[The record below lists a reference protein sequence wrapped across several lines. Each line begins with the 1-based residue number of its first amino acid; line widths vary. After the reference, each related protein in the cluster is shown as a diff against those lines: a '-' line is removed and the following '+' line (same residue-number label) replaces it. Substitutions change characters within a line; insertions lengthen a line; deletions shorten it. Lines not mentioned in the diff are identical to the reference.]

1 MKLKPL
7 ASLGRRKLR
16 GLVVVGV
23 MAAGVSGLV
32 LQSTPAMADPID
44 QYVAVGSDTVQD
56 VYNQFAADFG
66 TYTAPS
72 TGNFAYS
79 SSLLASYNATNP
91 VTQAVGDDITPVDGS
106 SFGVAAAS
114 QVASGGTGCA
124 FVRPNGSGPGIAALE
139 YSMGDH
145 TVVGSLT
152 AGDETPAQADYPGP
166 GCVDIARSS
175 SKPSGTVPS
184 TDPSNETL
192 QFIPFAT
199 DAVTGVTGPASGASG
214 SVTAGGVTAPYV
226 NTTVTG
232 ADDFTQAELTS
243 LYDQCAVT
251 PVTVNGTTVNYWPFD
266 GKVGTA
272 ADQPA
277 NTTRI
282 DLYVPQ
288 LGSGTEKFWAQE
300 TGGWT
305 ALTPGACVFHNIV
318 NGPLSDPKYGGSIT
332 GGYSVEEHDG
342 TAVSTDQ
349 YGYGPFSI
357 AQYYAQSVND
367 IDPRYHAA
375 VLHEINGIAPYNSKG
390 TLNTAFPFTRPV
402 FSVVDQARITN
413 TVNVTSGSTV
423 IGTKPGT
430 DFDSADYDAGLNN
443 MLVGSSSQ
451 LCSDKGTIQYYGFAL
466 YSSGNPGTSAGDLC
480 GEVIAGNSQNY

>member
-1 MKLKPL
+1 LKLKPL

-32 LQSTPAMADPID
+32 LQSTPAMADPIE

-56 VYNQFAADFG
+56 VFNQFSADFG

-72 TGNFAYS
+72 TANFAYS
-79 SSLLASYNATNP
+79 SGLLASYNATNP

-106 SFGVAAAS
+106 AFGVSAAN
-114 QVASGGTGCA
+114 QVASGGAGCA
-124 FVRPNGSGPGIAALE
+124 FVRPNGSGPGLAALE

-145 TVVGSLT
+145 SVVGSLT
-152 AGDETPAQADYPGP
+152 AGDETPAQADFPGP

-175 SKPSGTVPS
+175 SAPGGPTPA
-184 TDPSNETL
+184 TNPANESV

-214 SVTAGGVTAPYV
+214 SETIDGITAPYV
-226 NTTVTG
+226 NT
-232 ADDFTQAELTS
+232 AITQADKFTS
-243 LYDQCAVT
+243 ADLVALYDSCQEVT
-251 PVTVNGTTVNYWPFD
+251 EGGVTYWPYD
-266 GKVGTA
+266 GKTGPA
-272 ADQPA
+272 ADQPVG
-277 NTTRI
+277 TTRI
-282 DLYVPQ
+282 DLYIPQ
-288 LGSGTEKFWAQE
+288 LGSGTEKFWASK
-300 TGGWT
+300 TGGWN
-305 ALTPGACVFHNIV
+305 AATPSSCVFHNIQ
-318 NGPLSDPKYGGSIT
+318 NGPLSDSTHGGTGPT
-332 GGYSVEEHDG
+332 GGYAVEEHDG

-357 AQYYAQSVND
+357 AQYYAQSVNNV
-367 IDPRYHAA
+367 DPRYHAA
-375 VLHEINGIAPYNSKG
+375 VLHDINGITPFNSTG

-402 FSVVDQARITN
+402 FAVVDQARITS

-430 DFDSADYDAGLNN
+430 DFDAADFDAGLNAL
-443 MLVGSSSQ
+443 LVGSSSKI
-451 LCSDKGTIQYYGFAL
+451 CADKGTIQYYGFAL
-466 YSSGNPGTSAGDLC
+466 YSSGAAGTPAGDLC
-480 GEVIAGNSQNY
+480 GEVVPSNSENY